1 MGIGAK
7 VVVEE
12 ALVDEEEEE
21 EEEEIV
27 VDMIRRL
34 ALLHVGEW
42 RSLTSVGQRASL
54 YRCLGIS

>member
-12 ALVDEEEEE
+12 ALVEEE

-34 ALLHVGEW
+34 ALLPCW
-42 RSLTSVGQRASL
+42 
-54 YRCLGIS
+54 

>member
-12 ALVDEEEEE
+12 ALVEEEEE

-34 ALLHVGEW
+34 ALLPCW
-42 RSLTSVGQRASL
+42 
-54 YRCLGIS
+54 